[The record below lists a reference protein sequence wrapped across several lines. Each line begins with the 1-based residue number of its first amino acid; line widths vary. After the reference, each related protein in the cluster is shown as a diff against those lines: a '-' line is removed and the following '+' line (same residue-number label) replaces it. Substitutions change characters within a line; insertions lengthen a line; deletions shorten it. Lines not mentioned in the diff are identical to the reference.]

1 MHGSLL
7 SDFVA
12 GGDRFPVD
20 ITTMSPWQLVGQLPR
35 LILEALDGLPP
46 EFHRRSAQVA
56 VHRLAVVDES
66 ASITGPLIISANC
79 HVGAGAV
86 LRAGTWLDED
96 VTVGPHSEVKSSLI
110 YARSAAAHR
119 NYVGDSLIGQDVNLE
134 AGVVLANHFNERV
147 DKRIFVRIKGQVVDT
162 GLAKFGAVLG
172 DGVRIGANAVTSPG
186 TLLLP
191 RTVIPRLAL
200 VDQEAGA

>member
-1 MHGSLL
+1 MRDTLL

-12 GGDRFPVD
+12 DLDRFPVD
-20 ITTMSPWQLVGQLPR
+20 ITTMSPWQVVGQLQR
-35 LILEALDGLPP
+35 LVLEALDMLPP
-46 EFHRRSAQVA
+46 EFHHRSGQVA

-66 ASITGPLIISANC
+66 ASMTGPLIISANC

-86 LRAGTWLDED
+86 VRAGTWLDED

-110 YARSAAAHR
+110 FARSAAAHR
-119 NYVGDSLIGQDVNLE
+119 NYVGDSVIGQDVNLE

-147 DKRIFVRIKGQVVDT
+147 DKRIFVRIDGHTVDT
-162 GLAKFGAVLG
+162 GLTKFGAVLG
-172 DGVRIGANAVTSPG
+172 DGARLGANAVTSPG

-191 RTVIPRLAL
+191 RTIVPRLAL
-200 VDQEAGA
+200 VDQEVDA